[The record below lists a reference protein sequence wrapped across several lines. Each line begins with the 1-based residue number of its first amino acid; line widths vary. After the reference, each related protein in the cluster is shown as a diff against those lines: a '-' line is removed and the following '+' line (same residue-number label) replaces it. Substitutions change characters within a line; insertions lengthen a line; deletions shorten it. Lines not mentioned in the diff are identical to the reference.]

1 MPNASASFRGDPN
14 METASSFVMGH
25 DRKRAYLQ
33 LSTMLTVYTGT
44 LSCKIAYM
52 ELKDRIRAARESAG
66 LTQDHL
72 AKRVGVSRPAVGM
85 WEGGQTK
92 TIEGENLVRTAYA
105 TGVDPLWLATGEGH
119 MHTALMAKE
128 DLGVVP
134 KKFADAWRQID
145 NKNREHLMAIAE
157 ALANQSGRYR

>member
-1 MPNASASFRGDPN
+1 
-14 METASSFVMGH
+14 MGH
-25 DRKRAYLQ
+25 DRKRAYLL
-33 LSTMLTVYTGT
+33 LSTVLTVTAGA
-44 LSCKIAYM
+44 LSCKVAYM
-52 ELKDRIRAARESAG
+52 ELKDRIKVARESAG
-66 LTQDHL
+66 LTQDQL

-105 TGVDPLWLATGEGH
+105 TGADPLWLATGEGQ
-119 MHTALMAKE
+119 MHPASMAKE

-145 NKNREHLMAIAE
+145 SKTREHLIAIAE
-157 ALANQSGRYR
+157 ALAKQTGRYR